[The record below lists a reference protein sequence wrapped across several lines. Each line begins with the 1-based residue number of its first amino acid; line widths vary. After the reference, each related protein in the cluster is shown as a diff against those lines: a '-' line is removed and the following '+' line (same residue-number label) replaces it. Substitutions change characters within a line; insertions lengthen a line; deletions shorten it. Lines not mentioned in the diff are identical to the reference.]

1 MLSVS
6 IDDIRQAA
14 VRIAPYVHNTP
25 VLNSS
30 LINELAG
37 CRIDFKCE
45 NLQKCGAFKARG
57 AHNAVLQLSD
67 AQRAKGVTTHSSG
80 NHAAA
85 LSLAASRLG
94 CKAYVVMPDNTSAA
108 KIAAVKSYGGEIT
121 FCEATMAA
129 REKTV
134 LAIAE
139 RTGATLVPPYDSAH
153 IIAGQGTAAL
163 EFLEQTDGQLD
174 HLITPVGGGGLLG
187 GSAVAGRAL
196 QPSLTISGAE
206 PSGADD
212 AFQSFQ
218 SGTWRPQLAPNT
230 IADGL
235 RSSTGKL
242 NFQIISDLVDDII
255 LLDDKSIVEA
265 MTLIWTRMKLI
276 VEPSSAIVLAAVLN
290 NKARF
295 AGKHVGIILSG
306 GNVDLS
312 ALPWNAGHNIPL
324 V

>member
-14 VRIAPYVHNTP
+14 ERIAPYIHITP
-25 VLNSS
+25 VLSSS

-57 AHNAVLQLSD
+57 AHNAVLQLS
-67 AQRAKGVTTHSSG
+67 AEQRSKGVATHSSG

-85 LSLAASRLG
+85 LSLAASRLA
-94 CKAYVVMPDNTSAA
+94 CKAYVVMPNNTSAA
-108 KIAAVKSYGGEIT
+108 KIDAVKSYGGEIT
-121 FCEATMAA
+121 FCEPNMKA
-129 REKTV
+129 REQTV
-134 LAIAE
+134 LSITE
-139 RTGATLVPPYDSAH
+139 KTGATLVPPYDSAQ

-163 EFLEQTDGQLD
+163 EFLQQVEGQLD
-174 HLITPVGGGGLLG
+174 HLIAPVGGGGLLG
-187 GSAVAGRAL
+187 GSAVAARAL
-196 QPSLTISGAE
+196 QPSITISGAE

-218 SGTWRPQLAPNT
+218 SGVWQPQLAPNT

-255 LLDDKSIVEA
+255 VLEDNDIIEA
-265 MTLIWTRMKLI
+265 MKIIWTRMKVI
-276 VEPSSAIVLAAVLN
+276 VEPSSAVALAAVLK
-290 NKARF
+290 NKTRF
-295 AGKHVGIILSG
+295 SGKHVGIILSG

-312 ALPWNAGHNIPL
+312 ALPW
-324 V
+324 

>member
-6 IDDIRQAA
+6 IEDVRQASE
-14 VRIAPYVHNTP
+14 RIAPYISTTP
-25 VLNSS
+25 VLSSS

-67 AQRAKGVTTHSSG
+67 EQRSKGVTTHSSG

-94 CKAYVVMPDNTSAA
+94 CKAYVVMPENTSAV
-108 KIAAVKSYGGEIT
+108 KISAVKSYGGEIT
-121 FCEATMAA
+121 FCEPTMAA
-129 REKTV
+129 REQTV
-134 LAIAE
+134 LKITE
-139 RTGATLVPPYDSAH
+139 SNGATLVPPYDSAH

-163 EFLEQTDGQLD
+163 EFLQQVEGTLD

-187 GSAVAGRAL
+187 GSAVAARAM
-196 QPSLTISGAE
+196 QPSITISGAE
-206 PSGADD
+206 PYGADD

-218 SGTWRPQLAPNT
+218 SGEWQPQLAPDT

-255 LLDDKSIVEA
+255 LLNDEDIIDA
-265 MTLIWTRMKLI
+265 MKIIWTRMKLI
-276 VEPSSAIVLAAVLN
+276 VEPSSAIALAAVLK
-290 NKARF
+290 NKTRF
-295 AGKHVGIILSG
+295 SGKHVGIIISG

-312 ALPWNAGHNIPL
+312 ALPW
-324 V
+324 